1 MIDTKKIKVGDTI
14 LIKSMI
20 VKRPVPA
27 TVVSIDGDK
36 HLYVSD
42 SLNSKIRVDVK
53 ECWYDTEANRDK
65 VVNKHPY

>member
-1 MIDTKKIKVGDTI
+1 MIDTKKVKVGDTI
-14 LIKSMI
+14 LIKSLI

-27 TVVSIDGDK
+27 TVVSIDDKK

-42 SLNSKIRVDVK
+42 SPNSKIRVDVN
-53 ECWYDTEANRDK
+53 ECWYNTEANRDK

>member
-1 MIDTKKIKVGDTI
+1 MIDTKKVNVGDTI
-14 LIKSMI
+14 LIKSLI
-20 VKRPVPA
+20 VKRPVTA
-27 TVVSIDGDK
+27 TVVSIADEQ

-42 SLNSKIRVDVK
+42 SPNSKIRVNVK

>member
-1 MIDTKKIKVGDTI
+1 MIDTKKVKVGDTI
-14 LIKSMI
+14 LIKSLI

-42 SLNSKIRVDVK
+42 SPNGKIRVDVN
-53 ECWYDTEANRDK
+53 ECWYNTEANRNK